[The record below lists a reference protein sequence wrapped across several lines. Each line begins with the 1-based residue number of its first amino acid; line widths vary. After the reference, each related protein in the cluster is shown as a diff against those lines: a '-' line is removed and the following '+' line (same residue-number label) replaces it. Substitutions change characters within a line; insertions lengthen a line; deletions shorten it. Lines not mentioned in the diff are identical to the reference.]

1 MTTGLNKPVVCPV
14 LIGRSGDLAALQVLI
29 DQVKRGMGQVAL
41 VSGEAGIGKSRLID
55 EGKTYALA
63 QGFRLLQGNCF
74 PGDTSCPYAPLLD
87 LLRTHFAGQSE
98 SEIATKLGP
107 FVREFAQLIPDLVHV
122 RHDSPP
128 MPPLPSLE
136 PEQEKRRLFEAL
148 TRWFSGLGT
157 KQPILLFI
165 EDVHWSDDTSLEWL
179 HYLARRCAAHPLLL
193 LVTYRSEEVRS
204 SLSHWLAQLD
214 RERLAQE
221 FLLAGL
227 SRSDLDMM
235 LHAIFALPPSRQLEL
250 PDRLYTLTEG
260 NPFFVEEILKSLVAA
275 GEIFYEDG
283 SWDRRPLNELH
294 IPRSLHDALQQRTHE
309 LSESAR
315 QVLRLAAIAGR
326 RFDFALLQQLT
337 QHDEQQ
343 LLTLMK
349 ELMAAQF
356 VVEESEE
363 RFAFRHALTRE
374 AVYAELLVR
383 ERKKLHGTIAETME
397 QFYATAYDAHLAE
410 LAYHF
415 YEAGMWEKAL
425 FYTQRAGK
433 KARNLYSLWAAIEH
447 FTRAL
452 DAAHHLEVLPSP
464 AIYRA
469 RGQAYETLGDFE
481 HARSDYEHALDAART
496 AQDAV
501 AEWQSLI
508 DLGALWAGHDYTQTS
523 AYLQR
528 AYEHARVMG
537 QPPMLAHSLNRVGNW
552 HLNVEE
558 PLEALRCHQEA
569 LAIFQQLNDT
579 HGIAE
584 TLDLLGMASYL
595 GGDLVQG
602 TRYYEQAVMLFR
614 QLDDRVGLTS
624 SLASLTI
631 RGAVAIS
638 NMLVA
643 DAATITE
650 LLPDV
655 EMAIKIARDIGQRHG
670 EAYALYQ
677 LGLCLSAQGEYR
689 RALDTLQRSLLIA
702 EELEHR
708 QWMITAHWATGVL
721 YLDLLSPLIA
731 QHHLKQ
737 ALQLS
742 HEISSKHWINTT
754 TGSLASAWILQGEL
768 EQADALL
775 NTEFSGDAPVQTI
788 GQRMAWCARA
798 ELALVRGDPELAL
811 QITQRLNAS
820 AANISEQRSIP
831 RLSKLRGEALIALG
845 QATEAE
851 TALRSA
857 QEMTTAQGASPLLW
871 RICTTLGTLY
881 QSQSREAEAEQAF
894 STAHAIIEELA
905 ANIPAGEVQ
914 EHFLREAEA
923 LLPHTRVTSSPRR
936 AAKQAFGGL
945 TEREREVAALIAKG
959 KSNREIADQLVV
971 SYRTV
976 ETHVGAILSKLAFS
990 SRAQIAVWAVEIGLV
1005 KQTL

>member
-14 LIGRSGDLAALQVLI
+14 LIGRSGDVAALHVLI
-29 DQVKRGMGQVAL
+29 DQAKRGMGQVAL
-41 VSGEAGIGKSRLID
+41 VSGEAGIGKSRLIG

-87 LLRTHFAGQSE
+87 LLRTHYAGQSE
-98 SEIATKLGP
+98 TEIATELGP
-107 FVREFAQLIPDLVHV
+107 FVREFAQLIPDLVHIQHV
-122 RHDSPP
+122 SPSL
-128 MPPLPSLE
+128 PPLPSLE

-148 TRWFSGLGT
+148 TRWFTGLGT
-157 KQPILLFI
+157 KQPILLVI

-179 HYLARRCAAHPLLL
+179 HYLARRCAAHPFLL
-193 LVTYRSEEVRS
+193 LVTYRSDEVRS
-204 SLSHWLAQLD
+204 SLSRWLTQLD
-214 RERLAQE
+214 RERLTQE
-221 FLLAGL
+221 FLLARL
-227 SRSDLDMM
+227 SRSDLEVM
-235 LHAIFALPPSRQLEL
+235 LRAIFALPHSRQLEL
-250 PDRLYTLTEG
+250 PDLLYTLTEG
-260 NPFFVEEILKSLVAA
+260 NPFFIEEILKSLIAA
-275 GEIFYEDG
+275 GGLFEANGTWE
-283 SWDRRPLNELH
+283 RMPLHELH
-294 IPRSLHDALQQRTHE
+294 IPRSLHGAVQQRTSE

-343 LLTLMK
+343 LLALMK

-374 AVYAELLVR
+374 AVYADLLVR
-383 ERKKLHGTIAETME
+383 ERRKLHGTIAEMME
-397 QFYATAYDAHLAE
+397 QLYASAYDAHLAE

-425 FYTQRAGK
+425 LYTQRSGA
-433 KARNLYSLWAAIEH
+433 KAQRLYSLWAAIEH

-452 DAAHHLEVLPSP
+452 DAARHLAVLPSP

-481 HARSDYEHALDAART
+481 RARSDYEQALDAART

-501 AEWQSLI
+501 AEWQSFI
-508 DLGALWAGHDYTQTS
+508 DLGALWAERDYTRTS
-523 AYLQR
+523 AFFQR
-528 AYEHARVMG
+528 AYEHARAIG
-537 QPPMLAHSLNRVGNW
+537 QPPMLARSLNRVGNW

-558 PLEALRCHQEA
+558 PLEALRCHEEA
-569 LAIFQQLNDT
+569 LAIFRQINDP

-595 GGDLVQG
+595 GGDIVQG
-602 TRYYEQAVMLFR
+602 TRYFEQAVTLFR

-631 RGAVAIS
+631 RGALSIANTMVSAAIT
-638 NMLVA
+638 LA
-643 DAATITE
+643 E

-655 EMAIKIARDIGQRHG
+655 EMALKIAREIGQRSG

-677 LGLCLSAQGEYR
+677 LGLCLSAQGEFKR
-689 RALDTLQRSLLIA
+689 GLDALQQSLLIA

-708 QWMITAHWATGVL
+708 QWMVAAHWATGAF
-721 YLDLLSPLIA
+721 YLELLSPHIA

-737 ALQLS
+737 ALRIS
-742 HEISSKHWINTT
+742 HEFGSRHWINTT

-768 EQADALL
+768 EQAETLL
-775 NTEFSGDAPVQTI
+775 TTEFSGDTPVQTI

-798 ELALVRGDPELAL
+798 ELALARGEPELAL
-811 QITQRLNAS
+811 QIIQHLTDS
-820 AANISEQRSIP
+820 AANISEQQSIP
-831 RLSKLRGEALIALG
+831 RLSQLRGEALIALR
-845 QATEAE
+845 QTTEAE
-851 TALRSA
+851 AVLQKA
-857 QEMTTAQGASPLLW
+857 QELTTAQGAKSLLW
-871 RICTTLGTLY
+871 RINVTLGTLY
-881 QSQSREAEAEQAF
+881 QTQSREAEAELAF
-894 STAHAIIEELA
+894 SAARTIIEELA
-905 ANIPAGEVQ
+905 ANIPDGEVH

-923 LLPHTRVTSSPRR
+923 LLPRTRATSSPRR

-945 TEREREVAALIAKG
+945 TEREREVAVLIAKG
-959 KSNREIADQLVV
+959 KSNREIADALVV

-990 SRAQIAVWAVEIGLV
+990 SRAQIAVWAVEIGLA
-1005 KQTL
+1005 KQAN

>member
-1 MTTGLNKPVVCPV
+1 
-14 LIGRSGDLAALQVLI
+14 
-29 DQVKRGMGQVAL
+29 
-41 VSGEAGIGKSRLID
+41 
-55 EGKTYALA
+55 
-63 QGFRLLQGNCF
+63 
-74 PGDTSCPYAPLLD
+74 
-87 LLRTHFAGQSE
+87 
-98 SEIATKLGP
+98 
-107 FVREFAQLIPDLVHV
+107 VREFAQLIPDLVHV
-122 RHDSPP
+122 QHDSSPL
-128 MPPLPSLE
+128 PPLPSLE

-148 TRWFSGLGT
+148 TRWFTGLAT
-157 KQPILLFI
+157 KQPILLVI

-193 LVTYRSEEVRS
+193 MVTYRSEEVGS
-204 SLSHWLAQLD
+204 TLSQWLTQLD

-221 FLLAGL
+221 LLLERL
-227 SRSDLDMM
+227 SRSDLETM
-235 LHAIFALPPSRQLEL
+235 LRAIFALPHSRQIEL

-260 NPFFVEEILKSLVAA
+260 NPFFIEEILKSLVTA

-283 SWDRRPLNELH
+283 TWNRRPLNELH

-309 LSESAR
+309 LSESAK

-337 QHDEQQ
+337 QYDEQQ

-349 ELMAAQF
+349 ELMAAQL

-374 AVYAELLVR
+374 AVYADLLVR
-383 ERKKLHGTIAETME
+383 ERKKLHDTIAETME
-397 QFYATAYDAHLAE
+397 RLYATTYDAHLAE

-425 FYTQRAGK
+425 LYAQRAGE
-433 KARNLYSLWAAIEH
+433 KAQRLYSLWAAIEH

-452 DAAHHLEVLPSP
+452 DAAHHLGILPSP

-481 HARSDYEHALDAART
+481 DARSDYEQALDAART
-496 AQDAV
+496 AQDAI

-508 DLGALWAGHDYTQTS
+508 DLGALWAERDYTQTS
-523 AYLQR
+523 AFFQR
-528 AYEHARVMG
+528 AYEHARAMG
-537 QPPMLAHSLNRVGNW
+537 QPPMLARSLNRVGNW

-569 LAIFQQLNDT
+569 LAIFQQLKDS

-602 TRYYEQAVMLFR
+602 TRYCEQAVTLFR

-624 SLASLTI
+624 SLASLTL
-631 RGAVAIS
+631 RGAVSIT
-638 NMLVA
+638 NTMVA
-643 DAATITE
+643 DAVTLAE

-655 EMAIKIARDIGQRHG
+655 ETALKIAREIGQRPG

-689 RALDTLQRSLLIA
+689 RALDALGQSLLIA
-702 EELEHR
+702 EELEHH
-708 QWMITAHWATGVL
+708 QWMIAAHWATGAL

-737 ALQLS
+737 ALRLS
-742 HEISSKHWINTT
+742 HETSSKHWINTS
-754 TGSLASAWILQGEL
+754 TGGLASALILQNEL
-768 EQADALL
+768 MQAEALL
-775 NTEFSGDAPVQTI
+775 NTEFSGDAPAQTI
-788 GQRMAWCARA
+788 GQRMAWCAHA
-798 ELALVRGDPELAL
+798 ELALARGDAELAL
-811 QITQRLNAS
+811 QITDRLSGS
-820 AANISEQRSIP
+820 AANISEQRGIP
-831 RLSKLRGEALIALG
+831 RLSKLRSEALVALH
-845 QATEAE
+845 QAKEAE
-851 TALRSA
+851 TVLRIA

-871 RICTTLGTLY
+871 RICATLGTMY
-881 QSQSREAEAEQAF
+881 QTQSRETEAEQAF
-894 STAHAIIEELA
+894 STARTIIEELA

-914 EHFLREAEA
+914 EHFRLEAEA
-923 LLPHTRVTSSPRR
+923 LLPRMRVTSSPRR

-945 TEREREVAALIAKG
+945 TEREREVAALIATG

-1005 KQTL
+1005 TLRDY

>member
-1 MTTGLNKPVVCPV
+1 MTTGLNKPIVCPV
-14 LIGRSGDLAALQVLI
+14 LIGRSGDLAALHILI
-29 DQVKRGMGQVAL
+29 DQAKRGMGQVAL
-41 VSGEAGIGKSRLID
+41 VSGEAGIGKSRLIG

-98 SEIATKLGP
+98 TEIATELGP

-128 MPPLPSLE
+128 LPPLPSPE

-148 TRWFSGLGT
+148 TRWFTGLGT
-157 KQPILLFI
+157 KQPILLVI

-179 HYLARRCAAHPLLL
+179 RYLTRRCAAHPLLL
-193 LVTYRSEEVRS
+193 LVSYRSEEVRS
-204 SLSHWLAQLD
+204 SLSHWLTQLD

-235 LHAIFALPPSRQLEL
+235 LRAIFALPHSRQLEL
-250 PDRLYTLTEG
+250 PDLLYRLTEG
-260 NPFFVEEILKSLVAA
+260 NPFFVEEILKSLIVA
-275 GEIFYEDG
+275 GEIFYKDG
-283 SWDRRPLNELH
+283 TWDRRPLNELH
-294 IPRSLHDALQQRTHE
+294 LPRSLHNTVQQRTHE
-309 LSESAR
+309 LSEPAK

-326 RFDFALLQQLT
+326 RFDFALLQQVM

-374 AVYAELLVR
+374 AVYVELLVR
-383 ERKKLHGTIAETME
+383 ERKKLHGIIAETME
-397 QFYATAYDAHLAE
+397 RLYASASDARLAE

-425 FYTQRAGK
+425 FYTQRAGE
-433 KARNLYSLWAAIEH
+433 KARSLYSLWAAIDR

-452 DAAHHLEVLPSP
+452 DAAQHLGVLPSP
-464 AIYRA
+464 ATYRA
-469 RGQAYETLGDFE
+469 RGQAYELLGDFE
-481 HARSDYEHALDAART
+481 HAHGDYEQALAAAR
-496 AQDAV
+496 AVQDAV

-508 DLGALWAGHDYTQTS
+508 DLGALWAERDYTQTS
-523 AYLQR
+523 AFFQR
-528 AYEHARVMG
+528 AYEHARSMD
-537 QPPMLAHSLNRVGNW
+537 QPPTLARSLNRIGNW
-552 HLNVEE
+552 HLNAEE

-569 LAIFQQLNDT
+569 LAIFRQLNDP

-602 TRYYEQAVMLFR
+602 TKYYEQAVTLFR

-624 SLASLTI
+624 SLASLAL
-631 RGAVAIS
+631 RGALSITNTMVS
-638 NMLVA
+638 
-643 DAATITE
+643 AATTLAE

-655 EMAIKIARDIGQRHG
+655 EMALKIAREIGQRSG

-677 LGLCLSAQGEYR
+677 LGLCLGAQGEYR
-689 RALDTLQRSLLIA
+689 RALDALQQSLLIA

-708 QWMITAHWATGVL
+708 QWMVAAHWATGAL
-721 YLDLLSPLIA
+721 YLDLLTPLIA

-737 ALQLS
+737 ALRIS
-742 HEISSKHWINTT
+742 HEFGSRHWINTT
-754 TGSLASAWILQGEL
+754 TGILASAWILQGEL
-768 EQADALL
+768 EQAQVLL
-775 NTEFSGDAPVQTI
+775 NTEFSGNAPVQTI
-788 GQRMAWCARA
+788 GQRMAWYARA
-798 ELALVRGDPELAL
+798 ELALARGDAELAL
-811 QITQRLNAS
+811 QITDRLSAS
-820 AANISEQRSIP
+820 AANISEQRGIP
-831 RLSKLRGEALIALG
+831 RLLKLRGEALMALN

-857 QEMTTAQGASPLLW
+857 QEMAAAQGANPLLW
-871 RICTTLGTLY
+871 RICVTLGTLY
-881 QSQSREAEAEQAF
+881 QTQSRETEAEQVF
-894 STAHAIIEELA
+894 STARAIIEELA
-905 ANIPAGEVQ
+905 ANIPD
-914 EHFLREAEA
+914 EHMQQQFFHEAEA
-923 LLPHTRVTSSPRR
+923 LLPRMRVTSSPRR

-945 TEREREVAALIAKG
+945 TEREREVAALIAQG

>member
-1 MTTGLNKPVVCPV
+1 MATVFNKPVVCPV
-14 LIGRSGDLAALQVLI
+14 LVGRSGDLAALRTLA
-29 DQVKRGMGQVAL
+29 DLAKRGQGQVAL
-41 VSGEAGIGKSRLID
+41 MSGEAGIGKSRLIA
-55 EGKTYALA
+55 EGKTHALA
-63 QGFRLLQGNCF
+63 QGFKLLQGNCF

-87 LLRTHFAGQSE
+87 LFRTHFAGQTE
-98 SEIATKLGP
+98 TEITRELGP
-107 FVREFAQLIPDLVHV
+107 FVREFAQLIPDLVHGLP
-122 RHDSPP
+122 DAAPLS
-128 MPPLPSLE
+128 PLPQFE

-148 TRWFSGLGT
+148 TRWFTGLAT
-157 KQPILLFI
+157 KQPILLII
-165 EDVHWSDDTSLEWL
+165 EDVHWSDSTSLEWL
-179 HYLARRCAAHPLLL
+179 HYLARRCAGHPLLL
-193 LVTYRSEEVRS
+193 LVTYRSEEVGS
-204 SLSHWLAQLD
+204 TLSHWLTQLD

-221 FLLAGL
+221 LLLARL
-227 SRSDLDMM
+227 SHSDLETM
-235 LHAIFALPPSRQLEL
+235 LRAIFALPHSRQLEL

-283 SWDRRPLNELH
+283 TWDRRPLNELH
-294 IPRSLHDALQQRTHE
+294 IPRSLHDALRQRTHE

-315 QVLRLAAIAGR
+315 QVLRLAAIAGS

-343 LLTLMK
+343 LLTLIR
-349 ELMAAQF
+349 ELMAAQL

-374 AVYAELLVR
+374 AVYAELLAR

-397 QFYATAYDAHLAE
+397 QLYASAYDAHLAE

-425 FYTQRAGK
+425 FYTQRAGE
-433 KARNLYSLWAAIEH
+433 KAQRLYSLWAAIEH

-452 DAAHHLEVLPSP
+452 NAAHHLEVLPSP

-481 HARSDYEHALDAART
+481 YARSDYEQALDAART
-496 AQDAV
+496 VQDAI

-508 DLGALWAGHDYTQTS
+508 DLGALWAGRDYTQTS
-523 AYLQR
+523 AFFQR
-528 AYEHARVMG
+528 AYEHARTMG
-537 QPPMLAHSLNRVGNW
+537 QPPMLARSLNRVGNW

-569 LAIFQQLNDT
+569 LAIFQRLNDP

-602 TRYYEQAVMLFR
+602 TRYYEQAVTLFR
-614 QLDDRVGLTS
+614 QLDDRIGLTS
-624 SLASLTI
+624 SLASLTL
-631 RGAVAIS
+631 RGAVSIT
-638 NMLVA
+638 NTMVA
-643 DAATITE
+643 DAATPAE

-655 EMAIKIARDIGQRHG
+655 EMALKIAREIGQRPG

-689 RALDTLQRSLLIA
+689 RALPALQQSLLIA

-708 QWMITAHWATGVL
+708 QWMIAAHWATGAL

-737 ALQLS
+737 ALRLS

-754 TGSLASAWILQGEL
+754 TGSLASALILQGEL
-768 EQADALL
+768 EQAEAYLT
-775 NTEFSGDAPVQTI
+775 TEFSGNAPVQTI

-798 ELALVRGDPELAL
+798 ELALARGDAELAL
-811 QITQRLNAS
+811 QITHFLSAS
-820 AANISEQRSIP
+820 AANISEQRGIP
-831 RLSKLRGEALIALG
+831 RLLKLRGEALMALN

-857 QEMTTAQGASPLLW
+857 QEMATAQGARPLLW
-871 RICTTLGTLY
+871 RICVTLGTLY
-881 QSQSREAEAEQAF
+881 QTQLRVAEAEQVF
-894 STAHAIIEELA
+894 STARAIIEELA
-905 ANIPAGEVQ
+905 ANIPD
-914 EHFLREAEA
+914 EHMQQQFFHEAEA
-923 LLPHTRVTSSPRR
+923 LLPRTRATFSPRR

-945 TEREREVAALIAKG
+945 TEREREVAVLIAQG

-976 ETHVGAILSKLAFS
+976 ETHVSTILSKLAFS

>member
-1 MTTGLNKPVVCPV
+1 MLPSWDRLCASLLNSS
-14 LIGRSGDLAALQVLI
+14 LISF
-29 DQVKRGMGQVAL
+29 MGYP
-41 VSGEAGIGKSRLID
+41 I
-55 EGKTYALA
+55 
-63 QGFRLLQGNCF
+63 RLLC
-74 PGDTSCPYAPLLD
+74 L
-87 LLRTHFAGQSE
+87 
-98 SEIATKLGP
+98 
-107 FVREFAQLIPDLVHV
+107 
-122 RHDSPP
+122 PP
-128 MPPLPSLE
+128 LE

-148 TRWFSGLGT
+148 TRWFTGLAT
-157 KQPILLFI
+157 KQPILLVI
-165 EDVHWSDDTSLEWL
+165 EDVHWGDDTSLELL

-193 LVTYRSEEVRS
+193 LVSYRSEEVRS
-204 SLSHWLAQLD
+204 SLSRWLTQLD

-221 FLLAGL
+221 FLLARL
-227 SRSDLDMM
+227 SRSDLEMM
-235 LHAIFALPPSRQLEL
+235 LRAIFALPLSRQLEL
-250 PDRLYTLTEG
+250 PDLLYTLTEG
-260 NPFFVEEILKSLVAA
+260 NPFFVEEILKSLIAA
-275 GEIFYEDG
+275 GGIFEANG
-283 SWDRRPLNELH
+283 TWERMPLHELH
-294 IPRSLHDALQQRTHE
+294 IPRSLHDAVQQRTNE
-309 LSESAR
+309 LSGSAR
-315 QVLRLAAIAGR
+315 QVLRLAAIAGC
-326 RFDFALLQQLT
+326 RFDFTLLQQLT
-337 QHDEQQ
+337 RHDEQQ

-383 ERKKLHGTIAETME
+383 ERRKLHGTIAEMME
-397 QFYATAYDAHLAE
+397 RLYASAYDAHLAE

-425 FYTQRAGK
+425 FYTQRAGE
-433 KARNLYSLWAAIEH
+433 KAQRLYSLWAAIEH

-452 DAAHHLEVLPSP
+452 DAAHHLGVFPSP
-464 AIYRA
+464 ATYRT
-469 RGQAYETLGDFE
+469 RGQVYEMLGDFE
-481 HARSDYEHALDAART
+481 RARSDFEQALDAART

-508 DLGALWAGHDYTQTS
+508 DLGALWAERDYTHTS
-523 AYLQR
+523 AFFQR
-528 AYEHARVMG
+528 AYEHAHAMG
-537 QPPMLAHSLNRVGNW
+537 QPPMLARSLNRVGNW

-558 PLEALRCHQEA
+558 PLDALRCHQEA
-569 LAIFQQLNDT
+569 LTIFQQLNDA

-602 TRYYEQAVMLFR
+602 TKYYEQAITLFR
-614 QLDDRVGLTS
+614 QLDDRIGLTS
-624 SLASLTI
+624 SLASLTL
-631 RGAVAIS
+631 RGAVSIS
-638 NMLVA
+638 NTMVS
-643 DAATITE
+643 DAATLVE

-655 EMAIKIARDIGQRHG
+655 DMALKIAREIGQRPG

-689 RALDTLQRSLLIA
+689 RALDTLQQSLLIA
-702 EELEHR
+702 EELEHH

-737 ALQLS
+737 ALRLS

-768 EQADALL
+768 EQAEALL
-775 NTEFSGDAPVQTI
+775 TTEFSGDAPVQTM
-788 GQRMAWCARA
+788 GQRMAWCSRA
-798 ELALVRGDPELAL
+798 ELALARGDPELAL
-811 QITQRLNAS
+811 QITRRLSAS
-820 AANISEQRSIP
+820 AANFSEQQSIP
-831 RLSKLRGEALIALG
+831 RLSKLRSEALIALD

-851 TALRSA
+851 TALLSA
-857 QEMTTAQGASPLLW
+857 QEMATAQGVNPLLW
-871 RICTTLGTLY
+871 RICVALGTLY
-881 QSQSREAEAEQAF
+881 QTQSREAEAELAF
-894 STAHAIIEELA
+894 SAARTIIEELA
-905 ANIPAGEVQ
+905 ANIPDGEVQ

-923 LLPHTRVTSSPRR
+923 LLPRTRVTSSPRR
-936 AAKQAFGGL
+936 AARQAFGGL
-945 TEREREVAALIAKG
+945 TEREREVAVLIAKG

-1005 KQTL
+1005 KQPL

>member
-1 MTTGLNKPVVCPV
+1 MLP
-14 LIGRSGDLAALQVLI
+14 
-29 DQVKRGMGQVAL
+29 
-41 VSGEAGIGKSRLID
+41 
-55 EGKTYALA
+55 
-63 QGFRLLQGNCF
+63 
-74 PGDTSCPYAPLLD
+74 
-87 LLRTHFAGQSE
+87 
-98 SEIATKLGP
+98 
-107 FVREFAQLIPDLVHV
+107 
-122 RHDSPP
+122 DSPP
-128 MPPLPSLE
+128 LPPLPSLE

-148 TRWFSGLGT
+148 TRWFTGLGT
-157 KQPILLFI
+157 KQPILLVI
-165 EDVHWSDDTSLEWL
+165 EDVHWSDETSLEWL

-204 SLSHWLAQLD
+204 SLSHWLTQLD
-214 RERLAQE
+214 RERLTQE
-221 FLLAGL
+221 FLLARL
-227 SRSDLDMM
+227 SRSDLDTM
-235 LHAIFALPPSRQLEL
+235 LRAIFALPHSRQLEL
-250 PDRLYTLTEG
+250 PDLLYTLTEG

-275 GEIFYEDG
+275 GGIFYENG
-283 SWDRRPLNELH
+283 TWVRRPFNELH
-294 IPRSLHDALQQRTHE
+294 IPRSLHDALQQRANG

-349 ELMAAQF
+349 ELMAAQL
-356 VVEESEE
+356 VVEESED

-397 QFYATAYDAHLAE
+397 RLYASAYDAHLAE

-415 YEAGMWEKAL
+415 YEAGIWEKAL
-425 FYTQRAGK
+425 FYTQRAGE
-433 KARNLYSLWAAIEH
+433 KARSLYSLWAAIEH

-452 DAAHHLEVLPSP
+452 DAAHHLGVLPSP
-464 AIYRA
+464 TTYRV

-481 HARSDYEHALDAART
+481 HARSDYEQALGAART

-508 DLGALWAGHDYTQTS
+508 DLGALWAERDYTQTS
-523 AYLQR
+523 AFFQR
-528 AYEHARVMG
+528 AYEHARAMG
-537 QPPMLAHSLNRVGNW
+537 HPPMLARSLNRVGNW
-552 HLNVEE
+552 HLNAEE
-558 PLEALRCHQEA
+558 PLEALQCHQEA
-569 LAIFQQLNDT
+569 LAIFRQLNDP

-602 TRYYEQAVMLFR
+602 TRYYEQAVTLFR

-624 SLASLTI
+624 SLASLAL
-631 RGAVAIS
+631 RGALSITSTMVS
-638 NMLVA
+638 
-643 DAATITE
+643 AATTLAE

-655 EMAIKIARDIGQRHG
+655 EMALKIAREIGQRSG
-670 EAYALYQ
+670 ETYALYQ

-689 RALDTLQRSLLIA
+689 RALDALQQSLLIA

-708 QWMITAHWATGVL
+708 QWMVAAHWATGAL
-721 YLDLLSPLIA
+721 YLDLLSPPMA

-737 ALQLS
+737 ALRLS
-742 HEISSKHWINTT
+742 HEIGSRHWINTT
-754 TGSLASAWILQGEL
+754 TGSLASACILQGEL
-768 EQADALL
+768 EQAEALL
-775 NTEFSGDAPVQTI
+775 HAEFGGDAPVQTL

-798 ELALVRGDPELAL
+798 ELALARGDPDLAL
-811 QITQRLNAS
+811 QITDRLSTS
-820 AANISEQRSIP
+820 AANISAQQGIP
-831 RLSKLRGEALIALG
+831 RLSKLRGEALVALRL
-845 QATEAE
+845 ATEAE

-857 QEMTTAQGASPLLW
+857 QEMTTAQGARPLLW
-871 RICTTLGTLY
+871 RICVALGNLY
-881 QSQSREAEAEQAF
+881 QTQSREVEAERAF
-894 STAHAIIEELA
+894 STARAIIEELA
-905 ANIPAGEVQ
+905 ANIPDEHVQ
-914 EHFLREAEA
+914 EQFFHETEA
-923 LLPHTRVTSSPRR
+923 LLPRTRATSSPRR

-976 ETHVGAILSKLAFS
+976 ETHVSTILSKLAFS

>member
-1 MTTGLNKPVVCPV
+1 MATVFNKPVVCPV
-14 LIGRSGDLAALQVLI
+14 LIGRSGDLAALRTLV
-29 DQVKRGMGQVAL
+29 DQAKQGQGQVAL
-41 VSGEAGIGKSRLID
+41 MSGEAGIGKSRLVA

-87 LLRTHFAGQSE
+87 LLRTQFAGQSRTE
-98 SEIATKLGP
+98 VATELRP
-107 FVREFAQLIPDLVHV
+107 FAREFAQLIPDLVHMLPE
-122 RHDSPP
+122 SASL
-128 MPPLPSLE
+128 PPLPPLE

-148 TRWFSGLGT
+148 TRWFTGLGT
-157 KQPILLFI
+157 KQPVLLII

-193 LVTYRSEEVRS
+193 LVTYRSEEIRS
-204 SLSHWLAQLD
+204 SLSHWLTQLD
-214 RERLAQE
+214 RERLTQE
-221 FLLAGL
+221 FLLARL
-227 SRSDLDMM
+227 SRGDLDVM
-235 LHAIFALPPSRQLEL
+235 LRAIFALPRSRQLEL
-250 PDRLYTLTEG
+250 PNLLYTLTEG
-260 NPFFVEEILKSLVAA
+260 NPFFVEEILKSLIAA
-275 GEIFYEDG
+275 GGIFYEDG
-283 SWDRRPLNELH
+283 TWDRRPLNELH
-294 IPRSLHDALQQRTHE
+294 VPRSLHDAVQQRTNE

-315 QVLRLAAIAGR
+315 RVLRLAAIAGR

-397 QFYATAYDAHLAE
+397 QLYASAYDAHLAE

-425 FYTQRAGK
+425 LYTLRSGE
-433 KARNLYSLWAAIEH
+433 KAQSLYSLWAAIEH
-447 FTRAL
+447 FTRGL
-452 DAAHHLEVLPSP
+452 DAAHHLGVLPSP
-464 AIYRA
+464 ATYRA

-481 HARSDYEHALDAART
+481 HAHSDYEQALDAART
-496 AQDAV
+496 TQDAV
-501 AEWQSLI
+501 AEWQGLI
-508 DLGALWAGHDYTQTS
+508 DLGALWAERDYTHTS
-523 AYLQR
+523 AFFQR
-528 AYEHARVMG
+528 AYEHARAMG
-537 QPPMLAHSLNRVGNW
+537 QPPMLARSLNRVGNW

-569 LAIFQQLNDT
+569 LAIFRQLNDP

-602 TRYYEQAVMLFR
+602 TRYYEQAVTLFR
-614 QLDDRVGLTS
+614 QLDDRLGLTS
-624 SLASLTI
+624 SLASLAL
-631 RGAVAIS
+631 RGALSITNTMVS
-638 NMLVA
+638 
-643 DAATITE
+643 AATTLAE

-655 EMAIKIARDIGQRHG
+655 EMALKIAREIGQRSG

-689 RALDTLQRSLLIA
+689 RALDALQQSLLIA

-708 QWMITAHWATGVL
+708 QWMVAAHWATGAL
-721 YLDLLSPLIA
+721 YLDLLSPLMA

-737 ALQLS
+737 ALRIS
-742 HEISSKHWINTT
+742 HEIGSRHWINTT
-754 TGSLASAWILQGEL
+754 TGSLASACILQGEL
-768 EQADALL
+768 EQAESFL
-775 NTEFSGDAPVQTI
+775 NAEFSDDAPVQTL

-798 ELALVRGDPELAL
+798 ELALARGDPDLAL
-811 QITQRLNAS
+811 QITGRLSTS
-820 AANISEQRSIP
+820 AANISAQRGIP
-831 RLSKLRGEALIALG
+831 RLAKLRGEALVALH

-857 QEMTTAQGASPLLW
+857 QEMTTVQGARPWLW
-871 RICTTLGTLY
+871 RICVTLGTLY
-881 QSQSREAEAEQAF
+881 QTQSREAEAEQAF
-894 STAHAIIEELA
+894 STARTAIEELA
-905 ANIPAGEVQ
+905 ANIPDEHVQ

-923 LLPHTRVTSSPRR
+923 LLPRTRAVSSPRR
-936 AAKQAFGGL
+936 IAKRAFGGL
-945 TEREREVAALIAKG
+945 TEREREVAVLIAQG

-976 ETHVGAILSKLAFS
+976 ETHVGTILSKLAFS
-990 SRAQIAVWAVEIGLV
+990 SRSQIAVWAVEIGLV
-1005 KQTL
+1005 KQIL

>member
-1 MTTGLNKPVVCPV
+1 MALSRNKPVVCPV
-14 LIGRSGDLAALQVLI
+14 LIGRSGDLAALRTLV
-29 DQVKRGMGQVAL
+29 DQVKRGQGQVAL
-41 VSGEAGIGKSRLID
+41 MSGEAGIGKSRLIA

-87 LLRTHFAGQSE
+87 LLRTHFADRTE
-98 SEIATKLGP
+98 TEIATELGP
-107 FVREFAQLIPDLVHV
+107 FVREFAQLIPDLVHELPG
-122 RHDSPP
+122 SA
-128 MPPLPSLE
+128 PLPLLTPLE
-136 PEQEKRRLFEAL
+136 PEQEKRRIFEAL
-148 TRWFSGLGT
+148 TRWFTGLAA
-157 KQPILLFI
+157 KQPILLVI
-165 EDVHWSDDTSLEWL
+165 EDVHWSDNTSLEWL

-193 LVTYRSEEVRS
+193 LVTYRSEEVHS
-204 SLSHWLAQLD
+204 NLSHWLTQLD
-214 RERLAQE
+214 RERLTQE
-221 FLLAGL
+221 FLLARL
-227 SRSDLDMM
+227 SRSDIDMM
-235 LHAIFALPPSRQLEL
+235 LRAIFAFPHSRKLEL
-250 PDRLYTLTEG
+250 PDLLYTLTEG
-260 NPFFVEEILKSLVAA
+260 NPFFVEEILKSLIAA
-275 GEIFYEDG
+275 GEIFYEDDT
-283 SWDRRPLNELH
+283 WDRRPLNELH

-309 LSESAR
+309 LSEPAR

-337 QHDEQQ
+337 HHDEQQ

-374 AVYAELLVR
+374 AVYGELLVR

-397 QFYATAYDAHLAE
+397 RLYATAYDAHLAE

-425 FYTQRAGK
+425 FYTQRAGE

-452 DAAHHLEVLPSP
+452 DAAHHLGVLPSP

-469 RGQAYETLGDFE
+469 RGQAYEMLGDFE
-481 HARSDYEHALDAART
+481 LARSDFEQALDAARA

-501 AEWQSLI
+501 AEWQSLL
-508 DLGALWAGHDYTQTS
+508 DLGALWAGHNYTQTS
-523 AYLQR
+523 VYLQH
-528 AYEHARVMG
+528 AYEHARALG
-537 QPPMLAHSLNRVGNW
+537 QPPMLARSLNRVGNW

-569 LAIFQQLNDT
+569 LAIFQQLNDL

-602 TRYYEQAVMLFR
+602 TRYYEQAVTLFR

-624 SLASLTI
+624 SLASLTL
-631 RGAVAIS
+631 RGAVSITNTMVS
-638 NMLVA
+638 
-643 DAATITE
+643 DATTLAE

-655 EMAIKIARDIGQRHG
+655 EMAIKIAREIGQRPG

-677 LGLCLSAQGEYR
+677 LGLCQSAQGEYR
-689 RALDTLQRSLLIA
+689 RALDTLQQSLLIA
-702 EELEHR
+702 EELEHH
-708 QWMITAHWATGVL
+708 QWMITAHWATGAL

-737 ALQLS
+737 ALRLS
-742 HEISSKHWINTT
+742 HEMSSKHWINTS
-754 TGSLASAWILQGEL
+754 TGSLASAWILQGEF
-768 EQADALL
+768 EQAEALL

-798 ELALVRGDPELAL
+798 DLALARGDPELAL
-811 QITQRLNAS
+811 QITDRLNAS
-820 AANISEQRSIP
+820 AANFSEQRSIP

-845 QATEAE
+845 HATEAE

-871 RICTTLGTLY
+871 RICATLGTLY

-894 STAHAIIEELA
+894 STARAIIEELA

-914 EHFLREAEA
+914 ERFLREAEA
-923 LLPHTRVTSSPRR
+923 LLPYTRATSSPRR

-945 TEREREVAALIAKG
+945 TEREREVAVLIAKG

-976 ETHVGAILSKLAFS
+976 ETHVSTILSKLAFS

-1005 KQTL
+1005 KQAE

>member
-1 MTTGLNKPVVCPV
+1 MTTGLNKPIVCPV
-14 LIGRSGDLAALQVLI
+14 LIGRSGDLSALHVLI
-29 DQVKRGMGQVAL
+29 DQAKRGMGQVAL
-41 VSGEAGIGKSRLID
+41 VSGEAGVGKSRLIG

-87 LLRTHFAGQSE
+87 LLRTHFAGLSE
-98 SEIATKLGP
+98 TEIATELGP
-107 FVREFAQLIPDLVHV
+107 FVREFAQLIPDLVHI
-122 RHDSPP
+122 RHDSPSLL
-128 MPPLPSLE
+128 PLPSLE

-148 TRWFSGLGT
+148 TRWFTGLST
-157 KQPILLFI
+157 KQPILLVI

-179 HYLARRCAAHPLLL
+179 HYLARRCAAYPLLL
-193 LVTYRSEEVRS
+193 LVSYRSEEVGS
-204 SLSHWLAQLD
+204 TLSHWLTQLD

-221 FLLAGL
+221 LLLVHL
-227 SRSDLDMM
+227 SRSDLDTM
-235 LHAIFALPPSRQLEL
+235 LRAIFALPHSRQLEL

-283 SWDRRPLNELH
+283 TWDRRPLNELQ

-326 RFDFALLQQLT
+326 RFDFALLQRLT

-349 ELMAAQF
+349 ELMAAQL

-374 AVYAELLVR
+374 AVYAELLAR

-397 QFYATAYDAHLAE
+397 RLYASADAHLAE

-415 YEAGMWEKAL
+415 YEAGLWEKAL
-425 FYTQRAGK
+425 FYTQRAGE
-433 KARNLYSLWAAIEH
+433 KALRLYSLWAAIEH

-452 DAAHHLEVLPSP
+452 DAAHHLGVLPSP
-464 AIYRA
+464 ATYRA

-481 HARSDYEHALDAART
+481 HARSDYEQALDAAH
-496 AQDAV
+496 AGQDAV

-508 DLGALWAGHDYTQTS
+508 DLGALWTGWDYTHAS
-523 AYLQR
+523 DFFQR
-528 AYEHARVMG
+528 AYEHARALG
-537 QPPMLAHSLNRVGNW
+537 QPPMLARSLNRVGNW

-558 PLEALRCHQEA
+558 PLESLRCHQEA
-569 LAIFQQLNDT
+569 LAIFQQLNDS

-602 TRYYEQAVMLFR
+602 TRYYEQAVTLFR

-624 SLASLTI
+624 SLASLTL
-631 RGAVAIS
+631 RGAVSIT
-638 NMLVA
+638 NTMVA
-643 DAATITE
+643 DATTLAE

-655 EMAIKIARDIGQRHG
+655 EMAIKIAREIGQRPG
-670 EAYALYQ
+670 EAYALYL
-677 LGLCLSAQGEYR
+677 LGLCQSAQGEYR
-689 RALDTLQRSLLIA
+689 RALDTLQQSLLIA

-731 QHHLKQ
+731 QHHLNQ
-737 ALQLS
+737 ALQIS
-742 HEISSKHWINTT
+742 HEMSSKHWINTS
-754 TGSLASAWILQGEL
+754 TGSLASALILQGEL
-768 EQADALL
+768 EQAESLL
-775 NTEFSGDAPVQTI
+775 NTEFSGDAPFQTM

-798 ELALVRGDPELAL
+798 ELALARGDPELAL
-811 QITQRLNAS
+811 QITQRLSAS
-820 AANISEQRSIP
+820 AANLSEQRNIP

-871 RICTTLGTLY
+871 RICVTLGTLY

-894 STAHAIIEELA
+894 SATRAIIEELA
-905 ANIPAGEVQ
+905 ANIPDGHVR

-923 LLPHTRVTSSPRR
+923 LLPYTRATSSPRR
-936 AAKQAFGGL
+936 AAKQAYGGL
-945 TEREREVAALIAKG
+945 TERECEVAVLIAKG

-976 ETHVGAILSKLAFS
+976 ETHVRAILSKLAFS

>member
-1 MTTGLNKPVVCPV
+1 MTTGLNKPIVCPV
-14 LIGRSGDLAALQVLI
+14 LIGRSGDLAALHALI
-29 DQVKRGMGQVAL
+29 DQAKRGMGQVAL
-41 VSGEAGIGKSRLID
+41 VNGEAGIGKSRLIG

-63 QGFRLLQGNCF
+63 QGFKLLQGNCF

-98 SEIATKLGP
+98 TEIATELGP

-122 RHDSPP
+122 RHDSPS

-148 TRWFSGLGT
+148 TRWFTGLAT
-157 KQPILLFI
+157 KQPILLVI
-165 EDVHWSDDTSLEWL
+165 EDVHWSDNTSLEWL
-179 HYLARRCAAHPLLL
+179 NYLARRCAAHPLLL
-193 LVTYRSEEVRS
+193 LVTYRSEEVGS
-204 SLSHWLAQLD
+204 NLSHWLTQLD

-221 FLLAGL
+221 FLLVRL
-227 SRSDLDMM
+227 SRSDLDTM
-235 LHAIFALPPSRQLEL
+235 LRAIFALPQSRQLEL

-275 GEIFYEDG
+275 GEIYYEDG
-283 SWDRRPLNELH
+283 TWDRRPLNELH
-294 IPRSLHDALQQRTHE
+294 IPRSLHDALRQRTHE
-309 LSESAR
+309 LSASAR

-337 QHDEQQ
+337 LDDEQQ

-349 ELMAAQF
+349 ELMAAQL

-374 AVYAELLVR
+374 AVYVELLAR

-397 QFYATAYDAHLAE
+397 RLYATAYDAHLAE

-415 YEAGMWEKAL
+415 YEAGLWEKAL
-425 FYTQRAGK
+425 FYTQRAGE
-433 KARNLYSLWAAIEH
+433 KAQRLYSLWAAIEH

-452 DAAHHLEVLPSP
+452 DAAHHLGVLPSP
-464 AIYRA
+464 AIYLA

-481 HARSDYEHALDAART
+481 YARSDYEQALDAARA

-508 DLGALWAGHDYTQTS
+508 DLGALWAGRDYTQTS

-528 AYEHARVMG
+528 AYEHARTMG
-537 QPPMLAHSLNRVGNW
+537 QPLMLARSLNRVGNW

-569 LAIFQQLNDT
+569 LAIFQQLNNSR
-579 HGIAE
+579 GIAE

-602 TRYYEQAVMLFR
+602 TRYYKQAVMLFR

-624 SLASLTI
+624 SLASLTL
-631 RGAVAIS
+631 RGAVSIS
-638 NMLVA
+638 NTMVA
-643 DAATITE
+643 DATTLAE

-655 EMAIKIARDIGQRHG
+655 EMALKIAREIGQRPG

-689 RALDTLQRSLLIA
+689 RALETLQQSLLVA
-702 EELEHR
+702 EELEHH
-708 QWMITAHWATGVL
+708 QWMITAHWATGAL

-737 ALQLS
+737 ALRLS
-742 HEISSKHWINTT
+742 HEISSKHWINTSA
-754 TGSLASAWILQGEL
+754 GSLASAWILQGEL
-768 EQADALL
+768 EQAESLL
-775 NTEFSGDAPVQTI
+775 DTEFSGDAPVQTM

-798 ELALVRGDPELAL
+798 ELALAHGDAELTL
-811 QITQRLNAS
+811 QITDRLSAS
-820 AANISEQRSIP
+820 AANISEQRGIP
-831 RLSKLRGEALIALG
+831 RLLKLRGEALIALG

-857 QEMTTAQGASPLLW
+857 QEMTTVQGASPLLW
-871 RICTTLGTLY
+871 RICVTLGTLY
-881 QSQSREAEAEQAF
+881 QSQSREAEAEQVFA
-894 STAHAIIEELA
+894 TARAIIEELA
-905 ANIPAGEVQ
+905 ANIPAGEVL

-945 TEREREVAALIAKG
+945 TEREREVAVLIAKG

>member
-1 MTTGLNKPVVCPV
+1 MATVFNKPVVCPI
-14 LIGRSGDLAALQVLI
+14 LIGRTGDLAALHTLV
-29 DQVKRGMGQVAL
+29 DQAKRGEGQVAL
-41 VSGEAGIGKSRLID
+41 ISGEAGIGKSRLIA

-87 LLRTHFAGQSE
+87 LLRMYFAGQSKT
-98 SEIATKLGP
+98 EIAIELRP
-107 FVREFAQLIPDLVHV
+107 FAREFAQLIPDLVHV
-122 RHDSPP
+122 LPESAPL
-128 MPPLPSLE
+128 PPLPPLE

-148 TRWFSGLGT
+148 TRWCTGLAT
-157 KQPILLFI
+157 KHPALLVI

-179 HYLARRCAAHPLLL
+179 HYVARRCASHSLLL

-204 SLSHWLAQLD
+204 SLSHWLTQLD

-221 FLLAGL
+221 FLLTHL
-227 SRSDLDMM
+227 SRGDLDLM
-235 LHAIFALPPSRQLEL
+235 LRAIFALPHSRQLEL
-250 PDRLYTLTEG
+250 PDLLYSLTEG
-260 NPFFVEEILKSLVAA
+260 NPFFVEEILKSLIAA
-275 GEIFYEDG
+275 GGIFEANG
-283 SWDRRPLNELH
+283 TWDRRPLSELH
-294 IPRSLHDALQQRTHE
+294 VPRSLHDAVQQRTDE

-315 QVLRLAAIAGR
+315 RVIRLAAIAGR
-326 RFDFALLQQLT
+326 RFDFALLQQVT

-349 ELMAAQF
+349 ELIAAQF

-363 RFAFRHALTRE
+363 QFAFRHALTRE
-374 AVYAELLVR
+374 AIYAQLLAR

-397 QFYATAYDAHLAE
+397 QLYASTYDAHLSE

-415 YEAGMWEKAL
+415 YETGTWEKAL
-425 FYTQRAGK
+425 EYAQRAGE
-433 KARNLYSLWAAIEH
+433 KAQRLYSLWAAIEH

-452 DAAHHLEVLPSP
+452 DAAHHLGVLPSP

-481 HARSDYEHALDAART
+481 HARTDYEQALDAART

-508 DLGALWAGHDYTQTS
+508 DLGALWAERDYTHTR

-528 AYEHARVMG
+528 AYEHARAMD
-537 QPPMLAHSLNRVGNW
+537 QPHMLARSLNRVGNW

-569 LAIFQQLNDT
+569 LTIFQQLNDP

-602 TRYYEQAVMLFR
+602 TKYYEQAVTRFR

-624 SLASLTI
+624 SLASLAL
-631 RGAVAIS
+631 RGAVPITNTMVS
-638 NMLVA
+638 
-643 DAATITE
+643 DAATLAE

-655 EMAIKIARDIGQRHG
+655 EKALKIAREIGQRPG

-677 LGLCLSAQGEYR
+677 LGLCLSAQGEYM
-689 RALDTLQRSLLIA
+689 RALDTLKQSLLIA
-702 EELEHR
+702 EELEHH
-708 QWMITAHWATGVL
+708 QWMITAHWATGAL
-721 YLDLLSPLIA
+721 YLDLLAPLIA

-737 ALQLS
+737 ALRLS

-768 EQADALL
+768 EQAEAFL

-798 ELALVRGDPELAL
+798 ELALARGDPELAL
-811 QITQRLNAS
+811 QITQRLTTS
-820 AANISEQRSIP
+820 AANFSGQRSIP
-831 RLSKLRGEALIALG
+831 RLSKLRGEALIALH

-857 QEMTTAQGASPLLW
+857 QVMTTAQGASPLLW
-871 RICTTLGTLY
+871 RICVTLGTLY
-881 QSQSREAEAEQAF
+881 QTQSREAEAEQAF
-894 STAHAIIEELA
+894 STARTIIEELA
-905 ANIPAGEVQ
+905 ANIPVGEVQ

-923 LLPHTRVTSSPRR
+923 LLPRMRVTSSPRR

-945 TEREREVAALIAKG
+945 TEREREVAVLIAKG

>member
-1 MTTGLNKPVVCPV
+1 MVLARNKPIVCPV
-14 LIGRSGDLAALQVLI
+14 LIGRAADLTALHALI
-29 DQVKRGMGQVAL
+29 DQAKQGMGQVAL
-41 VSGEAGIGKSRLID
+41 VSGEAGIGKSRLVA

-63 QGFRLLQGNCF
+63 QGFRLLQGICF

-87 LLRTHFAGQSE
+87 LLRTHFAGQSRT
-98 SEIATKLGP
+98 EIATELGP
-107 FVREFAQLIPDLVHV
+107 FAREFAQLIPDLVHML
-122 RHDSPP
+122 PETAP
-128 MPPLPSLE
+128 LPPLPPLE

-148 TRWFSGLGT
+148 TRWFTGVGT
-157 KQPILLFI
+157 KQPVLLVI

-204 SLSHWLAQLD
+204 SLSHWLTQLD
-214 RERLAQE
+214 RERLTQE
-221 FLLAGL
+221 FLLARL
-227 SRSDLDMM
+227 SRGDLDGM
-235 LHAIFALPPSRQLEL
+235 LRAIFALPRSRQLEL
-250 PDRLYTLTEG
+250 PDLLYTLTEG
-260 NPFFVEEILKSLVAA
+260 NPFFVEEILKSLIAA
-275 GEIFYEDG
+275 GGIFYEDG
-283 SWDRRPLNELH
+283 TWDRRPLNELH
-294 IPRSLHDALQQRTHE
+294 VPRSLHDAVQQRTNE

-315 QVLRLAAIAGR
+315 RVLRLAAIAGR

-397 QFYATAYDAHLAE
+397 QLYASAYDAHLAE

-425 FYTQRAGK
+425 LYSQRAGE
-433 KARNLYSLWAAIEH
+433 KAQRLYSLWAAIEH

-452 DAAHHLEVLPSP
+452 DAAHNLGKPPSP
-464 AIYRA
+464 ATYRA

-481 HARSDYEHALDAART
+481 HARGDYEQALDAART

-508 DLGALWAGHDYTQTS
+508 DLGALWAERDYTHTR
-523 AYLQR
+523 AFFQR
-528 AYEHARVMG
+528 AYEHARAMG
-537 QPPMLAHSLNRVGNW
+537 QPPMLARSLNRVGNW

-569 LAIFQQLNDT
+569 LAIFQQLNDP

-602 TRYYEQAVMLFR
+602 TRYYEQAVTLFR

-624 SLASLTI
+624 SLASLAL
-631 RGAVAIS
+631 RGALSITNTMVS
-638 NMLVA
+638 
-643 DAATITE
+643 AANTLAE

-655 EMAIKIARDIGQRHG
+655 EMALKIAREIGQRSG

-689 RALDTLQRSLLIA
+689 RALVALQQSLLIA

-708 QWMITAHWATGVL
+708 QWMVAAHWATGAL
-721 YLDLLSPLIA
+721 YLDLLSPLMA

-737 ALQLS
+737 ALRLS
-742 HEISSKHWINTT
+742 HEFGSRHWINTT
-754 TGSLASAWILQGEL
+754 TGSLASACILQGEL
-768 EQADALL
+768 EQAESLL
-775 NTEFSGDAPVQTI
+775 NAELSGDAPVQTL

-798 ELALVRGDPELAL
+798 ELALARGDPDLAL
-811 QITQRLNAS
+811 QITDRLSAS
-820 AANISEQRSIP
+820 AANISVQRGIP
-831 RLSKLRGEALIALG
+831 RLSKLRGEALVALR

-857 QEMTTAQGASPLLW
+857 HEMTTAQGARPLLW
-871 RICTTLGTLY
+871 RICVTLGTLY
-881 QSQSREAEAEQAF
+881 QTQSREAEAEQAF
-894 STAHAIIEELA
+894 STAHMIIEELA
-905 ANIPAGEVQ
+905 ANIPDEHVQ
-914 EHFLREAEA
+914 EQFFREAKA
-923 LLPHTRVTSSPRR
+923 LLPRTRAIFSPRR

-945 TEREREVAALIAKG
+945 TEREREVALLIAKG
-959 KSNREIADQLVV
+959 KSNREIANQLVV

-976 ETHVGAILSKLAFS
+976 ETHVGTILSKLAFS
-990 SRAQIAVWAVEIGLV
+990 SRAQIAVWAVESGLV
-1005 KQTL
+1005 KQSE

>member
-1 MTTGLNKPVVCPV
+1 MATVFNKPVVCPV
-14 LIGRSGDLAALQVLI
+14 LIGRSGDLAALRTLV
-29 DQVKRGMGQVAL
+29 DQAKRGQGQVAL
-41 VSGEAGIGKSRLID
+41 MSGEAGIGKSRLVA

-63 QGFRLLQGNCF
+63 QGCRLLQGNCF
-74 PGDTSCPYAPLLD
+74 PGDSSCPYAPLLD
-87 LLRTHFAGQSE
+87 LLRTHFAGQSRT
-98 SEIATKLGP
+98 EIATELGP
-107 FVREFAQLIPDLVHV
+107 FAREFAQLIPDLVHELPGST
-122 RHDSPP
+122 SPP
-128 MPPLPSLE
+128 LLHPLE

-148 TRWFSGLGT
+148 TRWFTGLAT
-157 KQPILLFI
+157 KQPVLLVI
-165 EDVHWSDDTSLEWL
+165 EDVHWSDNTSLEWL
-179 HYLARRCAAHPLLL
+179 HYVARRCAAHPLLL
-193 LVTYRSEEVRS
+193 LVTYRSEEVGS
-204 SLSHWLAQLD
+204 NLSHWLTQLD

-221 FLLAGL
+221 FLLARL
-227 SRSDLDMM
+227 ARSDLDGM
-235 LHAIFALPPSRQLEL
+235 LRAIFAFPHSRQLDL
-250 PDRLYTLTEG
+250 PDLLYTLTEG
-260 NPFFVEEILKSLVAA
+260 NPFFVEEILKSLIAA

-283 SWDRRPLNELH
+283 TWDRRPLNELH
-294 IPRSLHDALQQRTHE
+294 IPRSLHDAVQQRTNE

-343 LLTLMK
+343 LLALME

-383 ERKKLHGTIAETME
+383 ERKKLHGTIAEMME
-397 QFYATAYDAHLAE
+397 QLYASAYDAHLAE

-415 YEAGMWEKAL
+415 YEAGRWEKAL
-425 FYTQRAGK
+425 LYTQRAGE
-433 KARNLYSLWAAIEH
+433 KAQRLYSLWAAIEH

-452 DAAHHLEVLPSP
+452 DAAHHLGKPPSP

-481 HARSDYEHALDAART
+481 HARSDYEQALDAART

-508 DLGALWAGHDYTQTS
+508 DLGALWAGRDYTHTR
-523 AYLQR
+523 ALFQR
-528 AYEHARVMG
+528 AYEHAREMG
-537 QPPMLAHSLNRVGNW
+537 QPPMLARSLNRVGNW

-558 PLEALRCHQEA
+558 PLEALQCHQEA
-569 LAIFQQLNDT
+569 LAIFQQLNDP

-602 TRYYEQAVMLFR
+602 TKYYEQAVTLFR

-624 SLASLTI
+624 SLASLAL
-631 RGAVAIS
+631 RGALSIS
-638 NMLVA
+638 NTMVS
-643 DAATITE
+643 AATTLVE

-655 EMAIKIARDIGQRHG
+655 EMALKIAREIGQRSG

-689 RALDTLQRSLLIA
+689 RALDALQQSLLIA

-708 QWMITAHWATGVL
+708 QWMVAAHWATGAL
-721 YLDLLSPLIA
+721 YLDLLSPRIA

-737 ALQLS
+737 ALRLS
-742 HEISSKHWINTT
+742 HEIGSKHWITTT
-754 TGSLASAWILQGEL
+754 TGSLASALILQGEL
-768 EQADALL
+768 EQAEALL
-775 NTEFSGDAPVQTI
+775 NTEVGRDAPAQTM

-798 ELALVRGDPELAL
+798 ELALARGDPDLAL
-811 QITQRLNAS
+811 QITQRLSAS
-820 AANISEQRSIP
+820 AANISVQRGIP
-831 RLSKLRGEALIALG
+831 RLAKLRGEALIALH

-857 QEMTTAQGASPLLW
+857 QEMTTVQGARPWLW
-871 RICTTLGTLY
+871 RICVTLGMLY
-881 QSQSREAEAEQAF
+881 QTQSRETDADLAF
-894 STAHAIIEELA
+894 STARTVIEELA
-905 ANIPAGEVQ
+905 ANIPDEHVQ
-914 EHFLREAEA
+914 EHFLRESTA
-923 LLPHTRVTSSPRR
+923 LLPRTRAVSSPRR
-936 AAKQAFGGL
+936 IAKQAFGGL
-945 TEREREVAALIAKG
+945 TEREREVAVLIAQG

-976 ETHVGAILSKLAFS
+976 ETHVGTILSKLAFS

-1005 KQTL
+1005 KQTQ

>member
-1 MTTGLNKPVVCPV
+1 MATVFNRPVVCPV
-14 LIGRSGDLAALQVLI
+14 LIGRSGDVAALRMLV
-29 DQVKRGMGQVAL
+29 DQAKQGQGQVAL
-41 VSGEAGIGKSRLID
+41 MSGEAGIGKSRLVA

-87 LLRTHFAGQSE
+87 LLRTQFAGQSRT
-98 SEIATKLGP
+98 EIATELRP
-107 FVREFAQLIPDLVHV
+107 FAREFAQLIPDLVHELPGSA
-122 RHDSPP
+122 HP
-128 MPPLPSLE
+128 PPLPPLE
-136 PEQEKRRLFEAL
+136 PEQEKRRLFEGL
-148 TRWFSGLGT
+148 TRWFTGMAT
-157 KQPILLFI
+157 KQPVLLVI
-165 EDVHWSDDTSLEWL
+165 EDVHWSDNTSLEWL

-193 LVTYRSEEVRS
+193 LVTYRSEEVHS
-204 SLSHWLAQLD
+204 NLSHWLSQLD
-214 RERLAQE
+214 RERLTQE
-221 FLLAGL
+221 FLLARL
-227 SRSDLDMM
+227 SRSDLDSM
-235 LHAIFALPPSRQLEL
+235 LRAIFAFPHSRKLEL
-250 PDRLYTLTEG
+250 PDLLYTLTEG
-260 NPFFVEEILKSLVAA
+260 NPFFVEEILKSLIAA

-283 SWDRRPLNELH
+283 TWDRRPLNELH
-294 IPRSLHDALQQRTHE
+294 IPRSLHDAVQQRTNE

-326 RFDFALLQQLT
+326 HFDFALLQQLT

-349 ELMAAQF
+349 ELLAAQF

-397 QFYATAYDAHLAE
+397 QLYASAYDAYLAE

-425 FYTQRAGK
+425 LYTQRAGE
-433 KARNLYSLWAAIEH
+433 KAHRLYSLWAAIEH

-452 DAAHHLEVLPSP
+452 DAARHLGVLPSP
-464 AIYRA
+464 ATYRT

-481 HARSDYEHALDAART
+481 HARSDYEQALDAART
-496 AQDAV
+496 AQDAL

-508 DLGALWAGHDYTQTS
+508 DLGALWAGRDYTQTS
-523 AYLQR
+523 AFFQR
-528 AYEHARVMG
+528 AYEHAREMG
-537 QPPMLAHSLNRVGNW
+537 QPSMLARSLNRVGNW

-558 PLEALRCHQEA
+558 PLEALQCHQEA
-569 LAIFQQLNDT
+569 LAIFQQLNDP

-602 TRYYEQAVMLFR
+602 TRYYEQAVTIFR

-624 SLASLTI
+624 SLASLAL
-631 RGAVAIS
+631 RGALSIS
-638 NMLVA
+638 NTMVS
-643 DAATITE
+643 AATTLVE

-655 EMAIKIARDIGQRHG
+655 EMALKIAREIGQRSG

-689 RALDTLQRSLLIA
+689 RALDALQQSLLIA

-708 QWMITAHWATGVL
+708 QWMVAAHWATGTL
-721 YLDLLSPLIA
+721 YLDLLSPRIA

-737 ALQLS
+737 ALRLS
-742 HEISSKHWINTT
+742 HEISSKLWINMT
-754 TGSLASAWILQGEL
+754 TGSLASACILQGEL
-768 EQADALL
+768 DQAEVLL
-775 NTEFSGDAPVQTI
+775 NTEFSGDAPAQTM
-788 GQRMAWCARA
+788 GQRIAWCARA
-798 ELALVRGDPELAL
+798 ELALASGDPDLAL
-811 QITQRLNAS
+811 QITDRLSAS

-831 RLSKLRGEALIALG
+831 RLSKLRAEALIALH
-845 QATEAE
+845 QTAEAE
-851 TALRSA
+851 TALRSD
-857 QEMTTAQGASPLLW
+857 QEMTTAQGANPLLW
-871 RICTTLGTLY
+871 RICVTLGTLY
-881 QSQSREAEAEQAF
+881 QTQSREIEAEQTFA
-894 STAHAIIEELA
+894 TARRIIEELA
-905 ANIPAGEVQ
+905 ANIPD
-914 EHFLREAEA
+914 EHMQKQFFHEAEA
-923 LLPHTRVTSSPRR
+923 LLPRTRAISSPRR

-959 KSNREIADQLVV
+959 KSNREIADQLIV

-976 ETHVGAILSKLAFS
+976 ETHVSTILSKLAFS

>member
-1 MTTGLNKPVVCPV
+1 MATVFNKPVVCPV
-14 LIGRSGDLAALQVLI
+14 LIGRSGDLAALRTLAELAKQG
-29 DQVKRGMGQVAL
+29 QGQVAL
-41 VSGEAGIGKSRLID
+41 MSGEAGIGKSRLIA

-87 LLRTHFAGQSE
+87 LLRTQFAGQSE
-98 SEIATKLGP
+98 TEIATELKP
-107 FVREFAQLIPDLVHV
+107 FVREFAQLIPDLVHGLP
-122 RHDSPP
+122 DAAPLS
-128 MPPLPSLE
+128 PLPQFE

-148 TRWFSGLGT
+148 TRWFTGLAT
-157 KQPILLFI
+157 KQPILLII
-165 EDVHWSDDTSLEWL
+165 EDVHWSDNTSLEWL

-193 LVTYRSEEVRS
+193 LVTYRSEEVGS
-204 SLSHWLAQLD
+204 TLSHWLTQLD

-221 FLLAGL
+221 LLLARL
-227 SRSDLDMM
+227 SRSDLDTM
-235 LHAIFALPPSRQLEL
+235 LRAIFALPHSRQLEL

-283 SWDRRPLNELH
+283 TWERRPLNELH
-294 IPRSLHDALQQRTHE
+294 VPRSLHDAVQQRTNE

-326 RFDFALLQQLT
+326 RFDFTLLQQLT
-337 QHDEQQ
+337 RHDEQQ

-383 ERKKLHGTIAETME
+383 ERRKLHGTIAETME
-397 QFYATAYDAHLAE
+397 QLYASAYDAHLAE

-425 FYTQRAGK
+425 FYTQRAGE
-433 KARNLYSLWAAIEH
+433 KAQRLYSLWAAIEH

-452 DAAHHLEVLPSP
+452 DATHHLGVFPSP
-464 AIYRA
+464 VTYRA
-469 RGQAYETLGDFE
+469 RGQAYEMLGDFE
-481 HARSDYEHALDAART
+481 RARSDFEQALDAART
-496 AQDAV
+496 AQDAI

-508 DLGALWAGHDYTQTS
+508 DLGALWAERDYTHTS
-523 AYLQR
+523 AFFQR
-528 AYEHARVMG
+528 AYEHARAMG
-537 QPPMLAHSLNRVGNW
+537 QPPMLARSLNRVGNW

-569 LAIFQQLNDT
+569 LAIFRQLNDAP
-579 HGIAE
+579 GIAE

-602 TRYYEQAVMLFR
+602 TRYYEQAVTLFR

-624 SLASLTI
+624 SLASLTL
-631 RGAVAIS
+631 RGAVSIS
-638 NMLVA
+638 NTMVS
-643 DAATITE
+643 DATTLAE

-655 EMAIKIARDIGQRHG
+655 EMALKIAREIGQRPG

-677 LGLCLSAQGEYR
+677 LGLYLSAQGEYR
-689 RALDTLQRSLLIA
+689 RALDSLQQSLLIA

-708 QWMITAHWATGVL
+708 QWMIAAHWATGAL

-737 ALQLS
+737 ALWLS
-742 HEISSKHWINTT
+742 REISSKHWINTT
-754 TGSLASAWILQGEL
+754 IGSLASAWILQGEL
-768 EQADALL
+768 EQAEALL
-775 NTEFSGDAPVQTI
+775 TTEFSGDTPVQTM

-798 ELALVRGDPELAL
+798 ELALARGDSELAL
-811 QITQRLNAS
+811 QITQRLTAS

-831 RLSKLRGEALIALG
+831 RLSQLRGEALIALR

-851 TALRSA
+851 TALQSA
-857 QEMTTAQGASPLLW
+857 QEMTTAQGARPLLW
-871 RICTTLGTLY
+871 RISVTLGTLY
-881 QSQSREAEAEQAF
+881 QTQSREAEAELAF
-894 STAHAIIEELA
+894 SAARTIIEELA
-905 ANIPAGEVQ
+905 ANIPDGEVQ

-923 LLPHTRVTSSPRR
+923 LLPRTRATSSPRR

-945 TEREREVAALIAKG
+945 TEREREVAVLIAKG

-990 SRAQIAVWAVEIGLV
+990 SRAQIAVWAVERGLV

>member
-14 LIGRSGDLAALQVLI
+14 LIGRSDDLAALHVLA
-29 DQVKRGMGQVAL
+29 DLAKRGQGQVAL
-41 VSGEAGIGKSRLID
+41 MSGEAGIGKSRLIA
-55 EGKTYALA
+55 EEKMYALA
-63 QGFRLLQGNCF
+63 QGFKLLQGNCF

-87 LLRTHFAGQSE
+87 LLRTYFAGQTDT
-98 SEIATKLGP
+98 EIAKELGP
-107 FVREFAQLIPDLVHV
+107 FVREFAQLIPDLVHGLP
-122 RHDSPP
+122 DAAPP
-128 MPPLPSLE
+128 YPFPQLE

-148 TRWFSGLGT
+148 TRWFTGLAT
-157 KQPILLFI
+157 KQPILLVI
-165 EDVHWSDDTSLEWL
+165 EDVHWSDNTSLEWL
-179 HYLARRCAAHPLLL
+179 HYLARRCAAHQLLL
-193 LVTYRSEEVRS
+193 LVTYRSEEVGS
-204 SLSHWLAQLD
+204 SLSQWLTQLD

-221 FLLAGL
+221 LLLVRL
-227 SRSDLDMM
+227 SRSDLDTM
-235 LHAIFALPPSRQLEL
+235 LRAIFALPHSRQLEL

-275 GEIFYEDG
+275 GEIFYEEG
-283 SWDRRPLNELH
+283 TWNRRPLNELN
-294 IPRSLHDALQQRTHE
+294 IPRSLQDALQQRTHE

-326 RFDFALLQQLT
+326 RFDFALLQRLT

-349 ELMAAQF
+349 ELMAAQL

-374 AVYAELLVR
+374 AVYAELLAR

-397 QFYATAYDAHLAE
+397 RLDTSVEAHLAE

-415 YEAGMWEKAL
+415 YEAGLWEKAL
-425 FYTQRAGK
+425 FYTQRAGE
-433 KARNLYSLWAAIEH
+433 KALRLYSLWAAIEH

-452 DAAHHLEVLPSP
+452 DAAHHLGVLSSP
-464 AIYRA
+464 ATYRA
-469 RGQAYETLGDFE
+469 RGQAYEMLGDFE
-481 HARSDYEHALDAART
+481 RARSDFEQALDAART

-508 DLGALWAGHDYTQTS
+508 DLGALWAERDYTHTS
-523 AYLQR
+523 AFFQR
-528 AYEHARVMG
+528 AYEHARAMG
-537 QPPMLAHSLNRVGNW
+537 QPPMLARSLNRIGNW

-569 LAIFQQLNDT
+569 LTIFRQLNDA

-602 TRYYEQAVMLFR
+602 TKYYEQAVTLFR
-614 QLDDRVGLTS
+614 QLDDRLGLTS
-624 SLASLTI
+624 SLASLTL
-631 RGAVAIS
+631 RGAVSIS
-638 NMLVA
+638 NTMVS
-643 DAATITE
+643 DATTLAE

-655 EMAIKIARDIGQRHG
+655 EMALKIAREIGQRPG

-677 LGLCLSAQGEYR
+677 LGLYLSAQGEYR
-689 RALDTLQRSLLIA
+689 RALETLQQSLMIA
-702 EELEHR
+702 EELEHH
-708 QWMITAHWATGVL
+708 QWMITAHWATGEL
-721 YLDLLSPLIA
+721 YLDLLSPSIA

-737 ALQLS
+737 ALRLS
-742 HEISSKHWINTT
+742 HEISSKHWINTS
-754 TGSLASAWILQGEL
+754 TGSLASAWILQGEI
-768 EQADALL
+768 EQAETLL
-775 NTEFSGDAPVQTI
+775 NTEFSKDTPVQTM

-798 ELALVRGDPELAL
+798 ELALARGDPELAL
-811 QITQRLNAS
+811 QITQRLSAS

-845 QATEAE
+845 QETEAE

-871 RICTTLGTLY
+871 RICVTLGTLY
-881 QSQSREAEAEQAF
+881 QSQSRAAEAEQAF
-894 STAHAIIEELA
+894 STAHAIIAELA
-905 ANIPAGEVQ
+905 AHIPDGEVQ

-923 LLPHTRVTSSPRR
+923 LLPRTRVISSPRR

-945 TEREREVAALIAKG
+945 TEREREVAVLIAKG

-990 SRAQIAVWAVEIGLV
+990 SRAQIAVWVVEIGLV
-1005 KQTL
+1005 K